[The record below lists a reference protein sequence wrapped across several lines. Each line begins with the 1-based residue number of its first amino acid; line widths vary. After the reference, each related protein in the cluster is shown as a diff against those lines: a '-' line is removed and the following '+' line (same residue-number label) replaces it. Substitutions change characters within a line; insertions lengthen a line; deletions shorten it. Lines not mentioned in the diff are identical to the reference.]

1 MKPSKKILAAVAAL
15 LIVIVAVF
23 VILKPKHDSPASA
36 ITSIAPTGSDT
47 IVIDKMISND
57 AKQTNQPAKT
67 TKLQVQQ
74 VSQKLPAERFNPTKY
89 LVKNIKTRKNI
100 VGKTVI
106 EGTIAN
112 TSPSMVF
119 KDIAIDVTYR
129 SKTDASISIQR
140 FIVYEVVQPGKKV
153 PFKFKAK
160 SPEGT
165 KSFSTELVNAVVVR

>member
-23 VILKPKHDSPASA
+23 FILKPKHEASA
-36 ITSIAPTGSDT
+36 PAVTTVALPPTPDT
-47 IVIDKMISND
+47 IVIDKAIAEEPKD
-57 AKQTNQPAKT
+57 AGKT
-67 TKLQVQQ
+67 AKLQVQQ
-74 VSQKLPAERFNPTKY
+74 VSQKLPATVPFNPTKY
-89 LVKNIKTRKNI
+89 LQKTIKTRKNI

-112 TSPSMVF
+112 TSPNLVF
-119 KDIAIDVTYR
+119 KDIAIDVTYL
-129 SKTDASISIQR
+129 SKTDASISTQR

-165 KSFSTELVNAVVVR
+165 KSFSTEVVNAVVIK